1 VAYELRFPSFGVT
14 SRRHGLQN
22 GAHMSPKRQ
31 AYLEFVQGRDPRLGG
46 LPICPYAK
54 GGKYFIAEAIHP
66 PRTPEPVLFL
76 SWAEPTWKAAKALER
91 TRYFDQWTEEHLTK
105 GFPGL

>member
-22 GAHMSPKRQ
+22 GAHMSPKWQ

-54 GGKYFIAEAIHP
+54 GGKYFIAEDTNLVVWKMSDAVDGLEAWGNVNCK
-66 PRTPEPVLFL
+66 RTPI
-76 SWAEPTWKAAKALER
+76 
-91 TRYFDQWTEEHLTK
+91 
-105 GFPGL
+105 